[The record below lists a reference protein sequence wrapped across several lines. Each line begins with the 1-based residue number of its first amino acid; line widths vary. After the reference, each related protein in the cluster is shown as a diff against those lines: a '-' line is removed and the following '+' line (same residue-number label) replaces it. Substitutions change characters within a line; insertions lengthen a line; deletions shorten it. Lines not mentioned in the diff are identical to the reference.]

1 MILTTPNGAKITVD
15 RKKITEMGPH
25 INGGSFVKVGAHRY
39 IVTEQIEEILA
50 QHDG

>member
-1 MILTTPNGAKITVD
+1 MILTAPNGSKINVD

-25 INGGSFVKVGAHRY
+25 TDGGSFIKIGAHRY

>member
-1 MILTTPNGAKITVD
+1 MKLTAPNGSVITVD
-15 RKKITEMGPH
+15 RKKILEMGPH
-25 INGGSFVKVGAHRY
+25 VDGGSFVKVGAHRY